1 MTALPFPLIEDI
13 GELYMLDDIY
23 DFLGE
28 GTFATVFKAVSTM
41 NRGVVEENQTV
52 ALKMIAKRNLTNEK
66 LVRDVINEVHVL
78 RQTKHPNCVRFI
90 ECVQTPV
97 YVIIVTEYVEGVELF
112 QALKEQKFTEAMVL
126 NVMRQLLSALAY
138 LHNTLHFVHRD
149 VKPENVILATQETP
163 LRVVLVDFGLA
174 RSCERRR
181 PRISREFA
189 TQLQLQR
196 PLPVRNMSVESMECD
211 SPMLA
216 TPCGTLKYA
225 APETVQSITQSA
237 QLSTTKTLL
246 SRLDVYAAGVI
257 MYVMLSGA
265 LPFKNFANKASLV
278 TEMRNSLT
286 FDGPRWA
293 GISPEAIDLNRA
305 LLNFNAVS
313 RPRAAEALQYPWFKI
328 YGSALLCMSAEEAH
342 LTPGSPLESSIC
354 ERGAMTHAFEA
365 MRATEDA
372 LYYNEEEIAPSQVP
386 VTNHGGLRTPNS
398 RCVSVPFGTNPVAI
412 TNSSHNNNTTAH
424 TTATTRTS
432 QSSYFDFV

>member
-1 MTALPFPLIEDI
+1 MTALPFPLVEDI

-28 GTFATVFKAVSTM
+28 GTFASVFKAVSTVD
-41 NRGVVEENQTV
+41 RDVVQENQTV
-52 ALKMIAKRNLTNEK
+52 ALKMIAKRKLSSDK

-78 RQTKHPNCVRFI
+78 RQTAHPNCVRFI
-90 ECVQTPV
+90 ECVQTPA
-97 YVIIVTEYVEGVELF
+97 YVVIVTEYVEGVELF

-138 LHNTLHFVHRD
+138 LHNTLNIVHRD
-149 VKPENVILATQETP
+149 VKPENVIIATQETP
-163 LRVVLVDFGLA
+163 MRVVLVDFGLA
-174 RSCERRR
+174 RSCERKR
-181 PRISREFA
+181 PRISRELA
-189 TQLQLQR
+189 THLQRQR
-196 PLPVRNMSVESMECD
+196 PLPVQNVSVESLDCD

-237 QLSTTKTLL
+237 QLSTTKKLL

-278 TEMRNSLT
+278 MEMRNSLT

-293 GISPEAIDLNRA
+293 GISAEAIDVNRA
-305 LLNFNAVS
+305 LLNFDAVS

-328 YGSALLCMSAEEAH
+328 YGSSLLPMSVEKAQA
-342 LTPGSPLESSIC
+342 TPRSPLDSSIC

-365 MRATEDA
+365 MRATETA
-372 LYYNEEEIAPSQVP
+372 LYYNEEESQPTASP
-386 VTNHGGLRTPNS
+386 VTSHSGLRTPNS
-398 RCVSVPFGTNPVAI
+398 RCVSVPFGTSTLAFSNS
-412 TNSSHNNNTTAH
+412 TNNSTSSRTA
-424 TTATTRTS
+424 
-432 QSSYFDFV
+432 QSGYFDFA